1 MMDDPTSE
9 MMPGQSSD
17 PMEIIDEAVESGM
30 AAEEAGT
37 TDVPADKAELV
48 KSWWDRTTET
58 KDFTECVDQYER
70 DRISIDGGVPED
82 VLDAAEVTVN
92 HIYRNAIQGVAMTVP
107 EMSTMEWKPREE
119 VQAVAG
125 FILPPQIKQ
134 ILQQR
139 RTGQLGLAAVLS
151 VLFHRYAERCNLQ
164 EKIEAVVQDS
174 FHFRMAAFKIWWA
187 YSLTEDPISQA
198 RPADEQDLLAKA
210 RTEIEAYNAGDFR
223 RDDAR
228 YAQLRET
235 LSAIGKTEQDIKRG
249 IMVEIVPLRN
259 YRVDPAVSGPEYED
273 TKAWERHDVL
283 MRKSKILQKWPD
295 VKKDD
300 LAGCYAW
307 ALDET
312 GEAIRQD
319 KIEDTNTIG
328 DTQAPRSMQDSKSR
342 KDDDDWH
349 LVAEIYDYETNTRLV
364 LIDGLD
370 YPAVEEPIERGP
382 TGMSPFCLLIQNRR
396 SGHLAGFSDT
406 ELQAKIQN
414 SMNKKRT
421 AEEDSRRNAQPRW
434 GYDKRAFT
442 KPGDLKAAHDAP
454 SGSFTGIEF
463 QGRSEDFE
471 KSIFNLAGNHD
482 HNPLEFD
489 TTKEIQEMRKMA
501 MLPEQASGELGG
513 AEFATEVQVAAAG
526 ANALARYRQNR
537 ITRFLKKVGDKIAQL
552 ILLNVPQDLAIQDAG
567 PLAEFFY
574 PAKQMDRQEIYRG
587 LQVTTEAKMDRALD
601 YSKRAEALARLI
613 EAFRGSGIK
622 FDEEMAGKVLAKFM
636 DLDEAQDMIRA
647 DPNELVAKLV
657 EAIQKDPQS
666 LAPDAVM
673 ALAQVGQMAQQQ
685 VMQMQQEQQMQQM
698 QQQQAQG
705 QPAPGMG

>member
-1 MMDDPTSE
+1 MQME
-9 MMPGQSSD
+9 MSAD
-17 PMEIIDEAVESGM
+17 PMAIIDAAVESGV
-30 AAEEAGT
+30 AANEAT
-37 TDVPADKAELV
+37 TTEVPPDKAELV
-48 KSWWDRTTET
+48 KHWWDRTTES
-58 KDFTECVDQYER
+58 KDFSECVKQYEN
-70 DRISIDGGVPED
+70 DLVSIDGGTSDDIED
-82 VLDAAEVTVN
+82 PAECTVN

-107 EMSTMEWKPREE
+107 EMASMEWKPREE
-119 VQAVAG
+119 VQPVPG
-125 FILPPQIKQ
+125 FRLPPEIKKL
-134 ILQQR
+134 LQDR
-139 RTGQLGLAAVLS
+139 RMYQLGLASVLS

-174 FHFRMAAFKIWWA
+174 FHFRMAVFKVWWA
-187 YSLTEDPISQA
+187 YSLTEDPISEA

-210 RTEIEAYNAGDFR
+210 RVEIEAYNKGDFGKS
-223 RDDAR
+223 DAR
-228 YAQLRET
+228 YAQLRDA
-235 LSAIGKTEQDIKRG
+235 LAAIGKTEADIKRG

-273 TKAWERHDVL
+273 TKGWERHDVL

-295 VKKDD
+295 VKEED
-300 LAGCYAW
+300 LEGCYAW
-307 ALDET
+307 SLDET
-312 GEAIRQD
+312 GAAIRAE
-319 KIEDTNTIG
+319 KIEKTNTIG
-328 DTQAPRSMQDSKSR
+328 DTQSPRSMQDAKSR
-342 KDDDDWH
+342 KDSDDWH

-364 LIDGLD
+364 LIDGLE

-382 TGMSPFCLLIQNRR
+382 TGMSPFILLVQNRR

-414 SMNKKRT
+414 LMNKKRT
-421 AEEDSRRNAQPRW
+421 SEEDSRRNAQPRW
-434 GYDKRAFT
+434 GFHKGAFP
-442 KPGDLKAAHDAP
+442 KPADLQKAIDAP

-463 QGRSEDFE
+463 QGRGEDFE

-567 PLAEFFY
+567 PLAQFFY
-574 PAKQMDRQEIYRG
+574 PAEPMKRQEIYQG
-587 LQVTTEAKMDRALD
+587 LQVTCEAKMDKALD

-613 EAFRGSGIK
+613 EAFRGSGIR
-622 FDEEMAGKVLAKFM
+622 FDQEMAAKVLAKFM

-647 DPNELVAKLV
+647 DPNEIVAKLV
-657 EAIQKDPQS
+657 EAIQSDPQA
-666 LAPDAVM
+666 LAPDAVV
-673 ALAQVGQMAQQQ
+673 ALAQIGQMAQQQ
-685 VMQMQQEQQMQQM
+685 MAQMQAQQAQQQ
-698 QQQQAQG
+698 QQQQAAPG
-705 QPAPGMG
+705 QPVPMG